1 MLIDTPAIV
10 LKSVDFKESS
20 KIITFFTRSH
30 GRLGVLVR
38 GIKRRK
44 SKYAGIMGYGSVLQ
58 TMLYFKAS
66 RSVQT
71 LKEAETRISSMRT
84 QSDFSRLALAMSFLE
99 LVEQLAQEGEP
110 NESLYDFTEQV
121 LKWLNDS
128 APEAGSDWQAGR
140 LFPYLQLRLA
150 DLMGVG
156 IQLTDATRGGLSA
169 SDLVCLNINAG
180 SISQQP
186 EQGDGLHF
194 RLNEAQRQYLAL
206 AFGGRSAALLTHT
219 LEKQELKQLISHL
232 DQYLRYHID
241 GVRARKSDA
250 VFDQIL

>member
-1 MLIDTPAIV
+1 MIIDTAAIV

-20 KIITFFTRSH
+20 KIITLFTRSH

-44 SKYAGIMGYGSVLQ
+44 SKYAGIMGYGSVLNI
-58 TMLYFKAS
+58 TLYYKAS

-110 NESLYDFTEQV
+110 NEPLYDFTEQV
-121 LKWLNDS
+121 LQWLNDRL
-128 APEAGSDWQAGR
+128 PEDDSDWQAGR

-156 IQLTDATRGGLSA
+156 VQLPDT
-169 SDLVCLNINAG
+169 SDGSLIADDLAFLNVNAG
-180 SISQQP
+180 SISR
-186 EQGDGLHF
+186 EAELGDGLHF
-194 RLNEAQRQYLAL
+194 RLTEAQRHYLAM
-206 AFGGRSAALLTHT
+206 AFGGRSANVLTYPVG
-219 LEKQELKQLISHL
+219 KQELKQLISHL

-250 VFDQIL
+250 VFEQIL

>member
-20 KIITFFTRSH
+20 KIITLFTRSQ
-30 GRLGVLVR
+30 GCLGVLVR

-44 SKYAGIMGYGSVLQ
+44 SKYAGIMSYGAVLQ
-58 TMLYFKAS
+58 VQLYFKAS

-71 LKEAETRISSMRT
+71 LKEAEMRFSSMRI
-84 QSDFSRLALAMSFLE
+84 QDDFTRLAPAMSFLE
-99 LVEQLAQEGEP
+99 LVGQLAQEGEA
-110 NESLYDFTEQV
+110 NEPLYDFTEQV
-121 LKWLNDS
+121 LRWLNDS
-128 APEAGSDWQAGR
+128 RPDEEADWQAGR

-156 IQLTDATRGGLSA
+156 LQLPAAGRTALSA
-169 SDLVCLNINAG
+169 GDLACLNINSG

-186 EQGDGLHF
+186 EGGDGLHF
-194 RLNEAQRQYLAL
+194 RLREAQRQYLAL
-206 AFGGRSAALLTHT
+206 AFGGRSANLLTYPIPR
-219 LEKQELKQLISHL
+219 QELKQLISHL
-232 DQYLRYHID
+232 DQYLQYHVD

-250 VFDQIL
+250 IFEQIL